1 MALNKEF
8 DKTLEYGESF
18 EKKAVK
24 DIKRLLGEDLVRSI
38 QKINYEDNPQ
48 KQHDGIDIE
57 MELKGWPVIIR
68 IQVKSRTRPDHDFAF
83 AVEKHDGEW
92 ELKPTYSEWY
102 MYYLADIPSPYIFH
116 YIALLLIFN
125 SHYDELEKT
134 IRRSNEGSEDCF
146 FISPEQFKKWHVE
159 VGRGKASMTSFLPLH
174 CQVQSHQRK
183 Q

>member
-24 DIKRLLGEDLVRSI
+24 DIKRLMGEDLVRSI

-83 AVEKHDGEW
+83 AVEKRDGEW

-102 MYYLADIPSPYIFH
+102 MFYLPGKKKPYIFH
-116 YIALLLIFN
+116 YIALILIFN
-125 SHYDELEKT
+125 SHYDELVNK
-134 IRRSNEGSEDCF
+134 IRMSKEGNEFCF
-146 FISPEQFKKWHVE
+146 FISPDQFRIWHTE
-159 VGRGKASMTSFLPLH
+159 VGKNKTIMSEFLPLRS
-174 CQVQSHQRK
+174 QVKSYQRK
-183 Q
+183 